1 MTRTEPRDDRLRAQL
16 AAVDPTPALGAADQE
31 RLARAIAARI
41 AREPAPAPP
50 RTWQDAIVDIGR
62 VVAPLAIAAGL
73 AAVFLLGS
81 GKLPAT
87 TSTAAETAFAGV
99 LACTSG
105 SGSLLESTVAE
116 SAGWLIVEGEQ

>member
-1 MTRTEPRDDRLRAQL
+1 MTRADSRDDGLRAQL
-16 AAVDPTPALGAADQE
+16 AAADPTPILGAADEE

-50 RTWQDAIVDIGR
+50 PSWPDDVIDLGR

-73 AAVFLLGS
+73 AAIFLLGS
-81 GKLPAT
+81 GKLPANSGT
-87 TSTAAETAFAGV
+87 TAETAFAGV
-99 LACTSG
+99 LAGTSG
-105 SGSLLESTVAE
+105 SASLLETTVAE

>member
-1 MTRTEPRDDRLRAQL
+1 MTNTDPRDAALRAELL
-16 AAVDPTPALGAADQE
+16 AAAPMPTLGAADQE
-31 RLARAIAARI
+31 RLARGIAARI

-50 RTWQDAIVDIGR
+50 RTWRDDLIDLGR

-81 GKLPAT
+81 GRLPAS
-87 TSTAAETAFAGV
+87 TSTSAETAFAGV
-99 LACTSG
+99 LAGTSG
-105 SGSLLESTVAE
+105 SASLLESAVAE